1 MKINHYN
8 TYPYGGAANAARRIH
23 NGIVNQ
29 GIDSAFYYHIDDRNS
44 SDTTSDP
51 SLVQL
56 RYRQQELDKETRF
69 SLWNPLHKRI
79 EKRRTREVH
88 RLYDLHIRPRTN
100 SEHEV
105 YSMARLPQKTSLN
118 WTQQQSDIVHLHWLA
133 HMIDFPSF
141 FDSIPD
147 QVPIVWTMHD
157 MGAFTGGCHYSDG
170 CTRFG
175 AGCGSCPQVANSI
188 PKDVSRDSMLAKQKS
203 LRGKRL
209 HIVAPSMWL
218 IELAK
223 RSPIWPAGT
232 TFSVIHYG
240 LDLTQFQPQNRDVA
254 RQKMEL
260 TTDKVL
266 IGFGADDLRNRRKG
280 FDYLA
285 SALSLLAKNPTVRS
299 RIELVVFGD
308 GEISDELRGQ
318 FKTHSFGF
326 VRDLDRLS
334 AIYACCDMVVV
345 PSLQDNQPQ
354 VGLEA
359 MACGRPVIGFDAGG
373 IPEYVVD
380 CVSGYLVPAR
390 DTAGLASAIEKMAGP
405 PQAVGRFGEQARQ
418 KMEKEFEINAQT
430 LAYTELYSSLIDD
443 IDSSRVKARIA
454 S

>member
-8 TYPYGGAANAARRIH
+8 TYPYGGAANAAKRIH

-44 SDTTSDP
+44 SETTNDP
-51 SLVQL
+51 NLVQL
-56 RYRQQELDKETRF
+56 RYRKPELNKKNRF
-69 SLWNPLHKRI
+69 NLWSPLRKRI
-79 EKRRTREVH
+79 EKRRTREIH
-88 RLYDLHIRPRTN
+88 RLYDFHIRPRSSN
-100 SEHEV
+100 EHEV
-105 YSMARLPQKTSLN
+105 YSMARLPQKTSLD
-118 WTQQQSDIVHLHWLA
+118 WAQQQSDIVHLHWLA
-133 HMIDFPSF
+133 HMIDYPSF

-170 CTRFG
+170 CTRFE

-188 PKDVSRDSMLAKQKS
+188 PKDVSRDSMHAKQKS

-209 HIVAPSMWL
+209 HIVAPSTWL
-218 IELAK
+218 VELAK

-240 LDLTQFQPQNRDVA
+240 LDLIQFQPQDRDVA
-254 RQKMEL
+254 RQKMEI
-260 TTDKVL
+260 TTDKIL

-285 SALSLLAKNPTVRS
+285 NALDLLAKDPAVQS
-299 RIELVVFGD
+299 RVELVVFGD
-308 GEISDELRGQ
+308 GEISDKLRSQ

-326 VRDLDRLS
+326 VRDLDRLA

-390 DTAGLASAIEKMAGP
+390 DTAALASAIEKMVEN
-405 PQAVGRFGEQARQ
+405 PQAVQRLGEQARQ
-418 KMEKEFEINAQT
+418 KMEKEFEVNTQT
-430 LAYTELYSSLIDD
+430 LAYTELYSSLINDVGNL
-443 IDSSRVKARIA
+443 RENKRIA